1 MNDNPMK
8 EISYEDFINNYE
20 STNYLDTSDKLI
32 KEVTNIIEKVKLSK
46 DDALISFSKEFDK
59 TEFIS
64 SEEFKFNKKDFK
76 KSYESLDHKTINNLE
91 FLRKRIVKFHSEK
104 PMNGWKTEDSAFN
117 EYGQIVRPIKR
128 VGLYAPGGTATYPS
142 SILMTAVLA
151 NIAGVEEILLSFPPS
166 NKEVTDLMLASCH
179 IGGVTEAV
187 SIGGAQAIAAMAF
200 GTESIKK
207 VDKIFGPGNKYVAEA
222 KRQVYGIVGIDSIT
236 GPSEVMIIA
245 DESANPEFIAADLL
259 AQAEHGIDSSCFL
272 VLIKKGIKENINEAL
287 QRQLSSL
294 ARSEIAKKSLNDFSF
309 VIEVDN
315 LKEAEKVCNIVH
327 PEHLQISL
335 DNLDD
340 ITKEN
345 FSAGAIFIGSSNSA
359 VFGDYCAGPS
369 HVIPTNG
376 ASRFSSQVNLNDF
389 FVTSSYSVL
398 SENQDTEELQKVID
412 NSIQI
417 AELEGLFAHSEALK
431 LRKKNKKTN

>member
-1 MNDNPMK
+1 MNNNPMK
-8 EISYEDFINNYE
+8 EISYKDFINNYE
-20 STNYLDTSDKLI
+20 SAKYLDTSDKLI

-64 SEEFKFNKKDFK
+64 SEEFKFKKKDFK

-91 FLRKRIVKFHSEK
+91 FLRERIVKFHSEN
-104 PMNGWKTEDSAFN
+104 PMNGWKAEDSAFN

-166 NKEVTDLMLASCH
+166 NKEVTNLMLASCH
-179 IGGVTEAV
+179 IGGVTEAA

-222 KRQVYGIVGIDSIT
+222 KRQVYGIVGIDSFT

-309 VIEVDN
+309 TIEVNN

-327 PEHLQISL
+327 PEHLQISV
-335 DNLDD
+335 DNLND

-376 ASRFSSQVNLNDF
+376 ASRFSS
-389 FVTSSYSVL
+389 
-398 SENQDTEELQKVID
+398 
-412 NSIQI
+412 
-417 AELEGLFAHSEALK
+417 
-431 LRKKNKKTN
+431 

>member
-20 STNYLDTSDKLI
+20 SANYLDTSDKLI
-32 KEVTNIIEKVKLSK
+32 KEVTSIIEKVKLSK
-46 DDALISFSKEFDK
+46 DNALISFSKEFDK
-59 TEFIS
+59 SEFTS

-76 KSYESLDHKTINNLE
+76 KSYDSLDNKIINNLE
-91 FLRKRIVKFHSEK
+91 FLRERIIKFHSKK
-104 PMNGWKTEDSAFN
+104 PMNGWKAGDSAFN

-128 VGLYAPGGTATYPS
+128 VGVYAPGGTATYPS

-151 NIAGVEEILLSFPPS
+151 NIVGVEEVLLSFPPS
-166 NKEVTDLMLASCH
+166 NEKVTDLMLASCH
-179 IGGVTEAV
+179 IGGVTEAA

-222 KRQVYGIVGIDSIT
+222 KRQVYGIVGIDSFT

-272 VLIKKGIKENINEAL
+272 VLIKKGIKENINDAL
-287 QRQLSSL
+287 KRQLSTL

-309 VIEVDN
+309 TIEVDN
-315 LKEAEKVCNIVH
+315 LKEAETVCNIVH
-327 PEHLQISL
+327 PEHLQISV

-340 ITKEN
+340 IAKEN

-376 ASRFSSQVNLNDF
+376 ASRFSSQLNLNDF
-389 FVTSSYSVL
+389 LITSSYSIL
-398 SENQDTEELQKVID
+398 SDNHDTEELQKVIA

-431 LRKKNKKTN
+431 LRKENKKAN

>member
-1 MNDNPMK
+1 MIDNPMK

-20 STNYLDTSDKLI
+20 SANYLDTSDKLI
-32 KEVTNIIEKVKLSK
+32 KDVTNIIEKVKLSK

-76 KSYESLDHKTINNLE
+76 KSYDSLDHKTINNLE

-104 PMNGWKTEDSAFN
+104 PINGWKTEDSAFN

-128 VGLYAPGGTATYPS
+128 VGIYAPGGTATYPS

-222 KRQVYGIVGIDSIT
+222 KRQVYGIVGIDSFT

-287 QRQLSSL
+287 QRQLGSL
-294 ARSEIAKKSLNDFSF
+294 ERSEIAKKSLNDFSF
-309 VIEVDN
+309 AIEVNN

-327 PEHLQISL
+327 PEHLQISV

-389 FVTSSYSVL
+389 FVTSSYSIL
-398 SENQDTEELQKVID
+398 SENQDTEELQRVID

-417 AELEGLFAHSEALK
+417 AELEGLSAHSEALK
-431 LRKKNKKTN
+431 LRKENKKTN

>member
-1 MNDNPMK
+1 MIDNPMK
-8 EISYEDFINNYE
+8 EISLEDFINNYE
-20 STNYLDTSDKLI
+20 SANYFDTSDKLI

-76 KSYESLDHKTINNLE
+76 KSYESLDRKTINNLE
-91 FLRKRIVKFHSEK
+91 FLKKRIVKFHSEK
-104 PMNGWKTEDSAFN
+104 PINGWKTEDSAFN

-151 NIAGVEEILLSFPPS
+151 NIAGVEEIFLSFPPS

-179 IGGVTEAV
+179 IGGVTEAA

-207 VDKIFGPGNKYVAEA
+207 VDKIFGPGNNYVAEA
-222 KRQVYGIVGIDSIT
+222 KRQVFGIVGIDSFT

-309 VIEVDN
+309 AIEVNN

-327 PEHLQISL
+327 PEHLQISV

-398 SENQDTEELQKVID
+398 SENHDTEELQKVID

-417 AELEGLFAHSEALK
+417 AELEGLSAHSEALK
-431 LRKKNKKTN
+431 LRKENKKN

>member
-1 MNDNPMK
+1 MKDNPMK
-8 EISYEDFINNYE
+8 EISYEDFINNYG
-20 STNYLDTSDKLI
+20 STNYLNTSDKLI
-32 KEVTNIIEKVKLSK
+32 REVTNIIKKVKISK

-59 TEFIS
+59 TEFS
-64 SEEFKFNKKDFK
+64 SSKEFKFNKKDFK
-76 KSYESLDHKTINNLE
+76 KAYESLDHKIINNLE
-91 FLRKRIVKFHSEK
+91 FLRERIIKFHSEK
-104 PMNGWKTEDSAFN
+104 SINGWKAEDSAFN

-142 SILMTAVLA
+142 SVLMTAVLA

-166 NKEVTDLMLASCH
+166 SNEVTDLMLASCH

-187 SIGGAQAIAAMAF
+187 SIGGAQAIAAMTF

-222 KRQVYGIVGIDSIT
+222 KRQVYGIVGIDSFT

-245 DESANPEFIAADLL
+245 DESANPDFIAADLL

-272 VLIKKGIKENINEAL
+272 VLIKKGIKKNVNEAL
-287 QRQLSSL
+287 QKQLSSL

-309 VIEVDN
+309 IIEVDN
-315 LKEAEKVCNIVH
+315 LKEAEMVCNIVH
-327 PEHLQISL
+327 PEHLQISVN
-335 DNLDD
+335 NLED
-340 ITKEN
+340 IKKEKY
-345 FSAGAIFIGSSNSA
+345 SAGAIFIGSSNSA
-359 VFGDYCAGPS
+359 VLGDYCAGPS

-389 FVTSSYSVL
+389 LVTSSYSVL
-398 SENQDTEELQKVID
+398 FDNHDSEELQKVIAI
-412 NSIQI
+412 SIQI
-417 AELEGLFAHSEALK
+417 AEMEGLFAHSEALK
-431 LRKKNKKTN
+431 LRQENKKTN

>member
-1 MNDNPMK
+1 MIDNPMK

-20 STNYLDTSDKLI
+20 SANYLDTSDKLI
-32 KEVTNIIEKVKLSK
+32 KEVTDIIEKVKLSK
-46 DDALISFSKEFDK
+46 DDALISFSKEFDE

-76 KSYESLDHKTINNLE
+76 KSYESLDHNTINNLE

-104 PMNGWKTEDSAFN
+104 PVNSWKTEDSAFN

-151 NIAGVEEILLSFPPS
+151 NIAGVEEIFLSFPPS

-179 IGGVTEAV
+179 IGGVTEAA

-222 KRQVYGIVGIDSIT
+222 KRQVYGIVGIDSFT

-309 VIEVDN
+309 AIEVNN

-327 PEHLQISL
+327 PEHLQISV

-389 FVTSSYSVL
+389 FVTSSYSIL
-398 SENQDTEELQKVID
+398 SENHDTEELQKVID
-412 NSIQI
+412 SSIQI
-417 AELEGLFAHSEALK
+417 AELEGLSAHSEALK
-431 LRKKNKKTN
+431 LRKENKKN

>member
-1 MNDNPMK
+1 MKDNPMK

-20 STNYLDTSDKLI
+20 SANYLDTSDELI
-32 KEVTNIIEKVKLSK
+32 KEVANIIEKVKLSK
-46 DDALISFSKEFDK
+46 DDALISFSKEFDR

-76 KSYESLDHKTINNLE
+76 KSYESLDNQTINNLE
-91 FLRKRIVKFHSEK
+91 FLRERIIKFHSEK
-104 PMNGWKTEDSAFN
+104 SMNGWKAKDSAFN

-151 NIAGVEEILLSFPPS
+151 NIAGVEEVFLSFPPS

-179 IGGVTEAV
+179 IGGVTEAT

-222 KRQVYGIVGIDSIT
+222 KRQVYGIVGIDSFT

-272 VLIKKGIKENINEAL
+272 VLIKKGIKENIKEAL
-287 QRQLSSL
+287 KRQLSSL

-309 VIEVDN
+309 TIEVDN
-315 LKEAEKVCNIVH
+315 LKEAETVCNIVH
-327 PEHLQISL
+327 PEHLQISV

-389 FVTSSYSVL
+389 LVTSSYSIL
-398 SENQDTEELQKVID
+398 SDNHDTEELQKVIS

-417 AELEGLFAHSEALK
+417 AKLEGLFAHSEALK
-431 LRKKNKKTN
+431 LRKKVKKAN

>member
-1 MNDNPMK
+1 MIDNPMK

-20 STNYLDTSDKLI
+20 SANYLDTSDKLI
-32 KEVTNIIEKVKLSK
+32 KDVTNIIEKVKLSK

-76 KSYESLDHKTINNLE
+76 KSYDSLDHKTINNLE

-104 PMNGWKTEDSAFN
+104 PINGWKTEDSAFN

-128 VGLYAPGGTATYPS
+128 VGIYAPGGTATYPS

-166 NKEVTDLMLASCH
+166 NKKVTDLMLASCH

-207 VDKIFGPGNKYVAEA
+207 VDKIFGPGNNYVAEA
-222 KRQVYGIVGIDSIT
+222 KRQVFGIVGIDSFT

-287 QRQLSSL
+287 QRQLGSL
-294 ARSEIAKKSLNDFSF
+294 ERSEIAKKSLNDFSF
-309 VIEVDN
+309 AIEVNN

-327 PEHLQISL
+327 PEHLQISV

-389 FVTSSYSVL
+389 FVTSSYSIL
-398 SENQDTEELQKVID
+398 SENHDTKELQKVID

-417 AELEGLFAHSEALK
+417 AELEGLSAHSEALK
-431 LRKKNKKTN
+431 LRKENKKTN

>member
-1 MNDNPMK
+1 MKDNPMK
-8 EISYEDFINNYE
+8 EISYEDFINNYG
-20 STNYLDTSDKLI
+20 STNYLNTSDKLI
-32 KEVTNIIEKVKLSK
+32 REVTNIIKKVKISK

-59 TEFIS
+59 TEFS
-64 SEEFKFNKKDFK
+64 SSKEFKFDKKDFK
-76 KSYESLDHKTINNLE
+76 KAYESLDNKIINNLE
-91 FLRKRIVKFHSEK
+91 FLRERIIKFHSEK
-104 PMNGWKTEDSAFN
+104 SINGWKAEDSAFN

-142 SILMTAVLA
+142 SVLMTAVLA

-166 NKEVTDLMLASCH
+166 SNEVTDLMLASCH
-179 IGGVTEAV
+179 IGGVTEAI
-187 SIGGAQAIAAMAF
+187 SIGGAQAIAAMTF

-222 KRQVYGIVGIDSIT
+222 KRQVYGIVGIDSFT

-245 DESANPEFIAADLL
+245 DESANPDFIAADLL

-272 VLIKKGIKENINEAL
+272 VLIKKGIKKNVNEAL
-287 QRQLSSL
+287 QKQLSCL

-309 VIEVDN
+309 TIEVDN
-315 LKEAEKVCNIVH
+315 LKEAEMVCNIVH
-327 PEHLQISL
+327 PEHLQISVN
-335 DNLDD
+335 NLDD
-340 ITKEN
+340 IKKEK

-359 VFGDYCAGPS
+359 VLGDYCAGPS

-389 FVTSSYSVL
+389 LVTSSYSVL
-398 SENQDTEELQKVID
+398 SDNHDSEELQKVIA

-417 AELEGLFAHSEALK
+417 AEMEGLFAHSEALK
-431 LRKKNKKTN
+431 LRQENKKTN

>member
-20 STNYLDTSDKLI
+20 SANYFDTSDKLI

-46 DDALISFSKEFDK
+46 DDALISFSKEFDR

-76 KSYESLDHKTINNLE
+76 KSYESLDNQTINNLE
-91 FLRKRIVKFHSEK
+91 FLRERIIKFHSEK
-104 PMNGWKTEDSAFN
+104 SMNGWKAKDSAFN

-151 NIAGVEEILLSFPPS
+151 NIAGVEEVFLSFPPS

-179 IGGVTEAV
+179 IGGVTEAT

-222 KRQVYGIVGIDSIT
+222 KRQVYGIVGIDSFT

-272 VLIKKGIKENINEAL
+272 VLIKKGIKENIKEAL
-287 QRQLSSL
+287 KRQLSSL

-309 VIEVDN
+309 TIEVDN
-315 LKEAEKVCNIVH
+315 LKEAETVCNIVH
-327 PEHLQISL
+327 PEHLQISV

-340 ITKEN
+340 IKKEN

-389 FVTSSYSVL
+389 LVTSSYSIL
-398 SENQDTEELQKVID
+398 SDNHDTEELQKVIV

-431 LRKKNKKTN
+431 LRKEDKKN

>member
-1 MNDNPMK
+1 MIDNPMK

-20 STNYLDTSDKLI
+20 SANYFDTSDKLI

-76 KSYESLDHKTINNLE
+76 KSYESLDRKTINNLE
-91 FLRKRIVKFHSEK
+91 FLKKRIVKFHSEK
-104 PMNGWKTEDSAFN
+104 PINGWKTEDSAFN

-151 NIAGVEEILLSFPPS
+151 NIAGVEEIFLSFPPS

-179 IGGVTEAV
+179 IGGVTEAA

-207 VDKIFGPGNKYVAEA
+207 VDKIFGPGNNYVAEA
-222 KRQVYGIVGIDSIT
+222 KRQVFGIVGIDSFT

-309 VIEVDN
+309 AIEVNN

-327 PEHLQISL
+327 PEHLQISV

-376 ASRFSSQVNLNDF
+376 ASRFSSQINLNDF

-398 SENQDTEELQKVID
+398 SENHDTEELQKVID

-417 AELEGLFAHSEALK
+417 AELEGLSAHSEALK
-431 LRKKNKKTN
+431 LRKENKKN

>member
-1 MNDNPMK
+1 MIDNPMK
-8 EISYEDFINNYE
+8 EISLEDFINNYE
-20 STNYLDTSDKLI
+20 SANYFDTSDKLI

-76 KSYESLDHKTINNLE
+76 KSYESLDRKTINNLE
-91 FLRKRIVKFHSEK
+91 FLKKRIVKFHSEK
-104 PMNGWKTEDSAFN
+104 PINGWKTEDSAFN

-151 NIAGVEEILLSFPPS
+151 NIAGVEEIFLSFPPS

-179 IGGVTEAV
+179 IGGVTEAA

-207 VDKIFGPGNKYVAEA
+207 VDKIFGPGNNYVAEA
-222 KRQVYGIVGIDSIT
+222 KRQVFGIVGIDSFT

-309 VIEVDN
+309 AIEVNN

-327 PEHLQISL
+327 PEHLQISV

-376 ASRFSSQVNLNDF
+376 ASRFSSQINLNDF

-398 SENQDTEELQKVID
+398 SENHDTEELQKVID

-417 AELEGLFAHSEALK
+417 AELEGLSAHSEALK
-431 LRKKNKKTN
+431 LRKENKKN

>member
-76 KSYESLDHKTINNLE
+76 KSYESLDHKTINNLK
-91 FLRKRIVKFHSEK
+91 FLRERVVKFHSEK
-104 PMNGWKTEDSAFN
+104 PMKGWKAEDAAFN

-245 DESANPEFIAADLL
+245 DESANPEFVAADLL
-259 AQAEHGIDSSCFL
+259 AQAEHGMDSSCFL

-315 LKEAEKVCNIVH
+315 LKEAEKVCNVVH

-335 DNLDD
+335 DNLDN